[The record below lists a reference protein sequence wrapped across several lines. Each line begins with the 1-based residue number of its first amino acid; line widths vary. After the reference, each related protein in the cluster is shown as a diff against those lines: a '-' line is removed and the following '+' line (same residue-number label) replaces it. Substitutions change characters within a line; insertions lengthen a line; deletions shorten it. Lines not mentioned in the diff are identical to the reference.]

1 MGSSSS
7 DRRIIPS
14 LMGTAHLIIS
24 LVIGVGIGIA
34 IGSNNSSFP
43 SGPTKHQ
50 ISQDVVT
57 SDNVISSSR
66 HRKAYATT
74 HPSGKKEL
82 RGKTFTLE
90 PTNAVTSRPV
100 PISTTSPTMW
110 QENQLPFITSSPTST
125 SLPVSQVPTKGSTST
140 PSTFATRPSA
150 SVVTKQPTKGG
161 HSSPTKGGKSA
172 KETPTPSSSADDL
185 TDNIPEDSE
194 SPSPKPS
201 DIIDS
206 FEPTPI
212 VTSPPTINK
221 EETTTA
227 SPSSSEDNMKCTCVP
242 TPNPF
247 SGGATPEPTT
257 SVEDSDSGSPT
268 VAVDT
273 DNEVRHISLCD

>member
-7 DRRIIPS
+7 DHRIIPS
-14 LMGTAHLIIS
+14 LMGTAHLIS

-34 IGSNNSSFP
+34 IGSNNISFA
-43 SGPTKHQ
+43 SGPIKHQ
-50 ISQDVVT
+50 ISQDIVN
-57 SDNVISSSR
+57 SDAISSSH

-74 HPSGKKEL
+74 HPSGKKDL

-90 PTNAVTSRPV
+90 PTNAFTSRPV

-110 QENQLPFITSSPTST
+110 QENQLPFITSSPTSA
-125 SLPVSQVPTKGSTST
+125 SLPASQAPTKGSTSS
-140 PSTFATRPSA
+140 PSTFATRPTA
-150 SVVTKQPTKGG
+150 SVVTKHPTKGG

-172 KETPTPSSSADDL
+172 KETPSPSSSDDL
-185 TDNIPEDSE
+185 TDNIPKDSE

-201 DIIDS
+201 DVIDS

-212 VTSPPTINK
+212 VTSPPTIK
-221 EETTTA
+221 EDTTTEF
-227 SPSSSEDNMKCTCVP
+227 PSLSEDTKCTCVP
-242 TPNPF
+242 TSNPF

-273 DNEVRHISLCD
+273 DNEVRHISPCD